1 MDYTD
6 RSGCIWILLFGQRV
20 VRVMEQIKESWY
32 YCPAGHKTGQRIEE
46 NSNIENTPIW
56 CKHCKKAYYPV
67 IKDGKIKQ

>member
-1 MDYTD
+1 
-6 RSGCIWILLFGQRV
+6 
-20 VRVMEQIKESWY
+20 MEQIKENRY
-32 YCPAGHKTGQRIEE
+32 YCPAGHKTGQRIEK

>member
-1 MDYTD
+1 
-6 RSGCIWILLFGQRV
+6 
-20 VRVMEQIKESWY
+20 MEQIKESWY

-67 IKDGKIKQ
+67 IKNGKMRNDGR